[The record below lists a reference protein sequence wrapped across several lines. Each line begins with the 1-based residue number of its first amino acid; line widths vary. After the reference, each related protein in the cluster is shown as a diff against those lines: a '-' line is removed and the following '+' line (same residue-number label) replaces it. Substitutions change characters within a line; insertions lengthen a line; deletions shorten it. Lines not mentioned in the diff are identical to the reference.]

1 MFSLEK
7 KYHTSNKYSG
17 SDWNYEETT
26 KYVFSFDLGYVE
38 AGYFIH
44 YLESENGI
52 IEKKHVI
59 ELPSSYGCP
68 MKCAFCASS
77 LISNVKPLSSNEIYK
92 IFYYIYE
99 NNHLTENK
107 SLLVSMKGIGD
118 LYFTIDSV
126 LGAIK
131 QMASVNK
138 KITFSVSS
146 CYWTYDMLKKVEN
159 MSTEVLFRSIQFT
172 YVSYDNDVLKNIIK
186 FYESRTYDIDMISSM
201 ITKSKLHQFKINY
214 IMIEGVNDSEKDFE
228 IFISKLKKIRQKI
241 VIRISKMNV
250 TESSKM
256 NKLNGTTINKM
267 MDFKKQLK
275 DEGFNVYLFYSY
287 KDDQMNCGQ
296 LIMNKKIEETL

>member
-172 YVSYDNDVLKNIIK
+172 YVSYDNDVLKNIINEVLGELSNTDEK
-186 FYESRTYDIDMISSM
+186 
-201 ITKSKLHQFKINY
+201 ITIK
-214 IMIEGVNDSEKDFE
+214 VAPDDVDFARASLPE
-228 IFISKLKKIRQKI
+228 IIQA
-241 VIRISKMNV
+241 N
-250 TESSKM
+250 
-256 NKLNGTTINKM
+256 
-267 MDFKKQLK
+267 
-275 DEGFNVYLFYSY
+275 
-287 KDDQMNCGQ
+287 
-296 LIMNKKIEETL
+296 KIEAKVAITPDESIEKGSCMVVSSNGVVDANFSTQLQIIQNAFGIYNGGQ

>member
-1 MFSLEK
+1 
-7 KYHTSNKYSG
+7 
-17 SDWNYEETT
+17 
-26 KYVFSFDLGYVE
+26 
-38 AGYFIH
+38 
-44 YLESENGI
+44 
-52 IEKKHVI
+52 
-59 ELPSSYGCP
+59 
-68 MKCAFCASS
+68 
-77 LISNVKPLSSNEIYK
+77 
-92 IFYYIYE
+92 
-99 NNHLTENK
+99 
-107 SLLVSMKGIGD
+107 MKGIGD